1 MVFFV
6 SMKFN
11 TVLYKLRSA
20 KNIGMIARSHISFGG
35 NFLILVGGQERWKF
49 KGGTHSYT
57 RKLEDLGK
65 LLIFETDQ
73 DFFAWSERLKIENVG
88 VEIGENEASLI
99 NYDFPDNCNLIFGNE
114 RTGLP
119 KEVIEKMVNTI
130 TIPQYGEVGSLNV
143 AVAASIV
150 FYEMKRSDKSQS
162 AIEGEKFKSVD
173 K

>member
-1 MVFFV
+1 
-6 SMKFN
+6 MKFN
-11 TVLYKLRSA
+11 TVLYNLRSA

-49 KGGTHSYT
+49 KGGTQAYT

-65 LLIFETDQ
+65 LLMFDDMEA
-73 DFFAWSERLKIENVG
+73 FLAWSDRLKIPNIG
-88 VEIGENEASLI
+88 VEIGENEASLVD
-99 NYDFPDNCNLIFGNE
+99 YQFPENCNLIFGNE

-119 KEVIEKMVNTI
+119 KDITNKMINTL
-130 TIPQYGEVGSLNV
+130 TIPQFGEVGSLNV

-150 FYEMKRSDKSQS
+150 FYEMKRTAKNVSF
-162 AIEGEKFKSVD
+162 IEQDKFK